1 MSDFDALKSQI
12 LAIMTVK
19 SDGSSINNILYT
31 FVVMSIIQWIFKVLP
46 NIGEKATKLAE
57 NYLEKSTKL
66 NSNNLLNKLDS
77 KLSKSEAFNQI
88 KSSIIFKRIF
98 NSNSNTNNQQN
109 TTTNAFDYEIC
120 DALLEKMASLD
131 NVKSLEFNKIYYI
144 NHKEEFQIE
153 KDINAKMLKIEL
165 STTGDLQSIEFV
177 LNSTVLTLSELHFY
191 INSVLQYS
199 KIKKQ
204 NKLGNQLYYFNER
217 IRPLM
222 KDTNGNIVYSNAPET
237 IAFSMTKFFTNKNIN
252 STFGDNIHI
261 VKERLNWFINNPDWY
276 QKKGIPYTFGLLI
289 HGEPGCGKTSM
300 CKVIANMTKRHIINI
315 SLNLYTTKRQL
326 HNLFFDERIQIEKAG
341 GMHENLVIPIDKRV
355 YIIEDID
362 CMSDVVIDRELKEKE
377 LLLNKNNN
385 NNNKNNSENEEEEN
399 LDFNNYTNSY
409 DDDEYSVNPVYV
421 QKAFNNQIKKE
432 KKKKKDGLSTEDIFG
447 DKDNIKNKIEENL
460 DDKLTLSFLLNLLDG
475 VLETPGRILIMTS
488 NYPQKLDK
496 ALIRPGR
503 VDVNICFKKCSE
515 KVIIEMLQYFYDN
528 FDISLIN
535 NKKFKNDHYTPAE
548 VYQTLFKYI
557 NDPFSAIKELE
568 FVE

>member
-1 MSDFDALKSQI
+1 MSDFDTLKSQI

-31 FVVMSIIQWIFKVLP
+31 FIVMSIIQWVFKILP
-46 NIGEKATKLAE
+46 TASEKIGKLVENYIQMKTKNNNGFISKLDTKL
-57 NYLEKSTKL
+57 TKA
-66 NSNNLLNKLDS
+66 
-77 KLSKSEAFNQI
+77 EAFNAI
-88 KSSIIFKRIF
+88 KSSIIFKRVF
-98 NSNSNTNNQQN
+98 NNNNSVGTNTQQI
-109 TTTNAFDYEIC
+109 TTTNSFDYEIC
-120 DALLEKMASLD
+120 DALLERMASLD

-165 STTGDLQSIEFV
+165 TTSGDLQSLEFI
-177 LNSTVLTLSELHFY
+177 LSSTVLSLSELHNY

-222 KDTNGNIVYSNAPET
+222 KDTNGNIVYTNAPET

-261 VKERLNWFINNPDWY
+261 VKDRLNWFINNPDWY

-300 CKVIANMTKRHIINI
+300 CKVIANMTKRHIVNI
-315 SLNLYTTKRQL
+315 SLNPYTTKRQL
-326 HNLFFDERIQIEKAG
+326 HNLFFDERIQIEKPG

-362 CMSDVVIDRELKEKE
+362 CMSDVVIDRELKE
-377 LLLNKNNN
+377 NKKIDTTKAIINDNSDDEDVF
-385 NNNKNNSENEEEEN
+385 KNY
-399 LDFNNYTNSY
+399 D
-409 DDDEYSVNPVYV
+409 DDDEYSINPVLV
-421 QKAFNNQIKKE
+421 QKAFNKQIKKE
-432 KKKKKDGLSTEDIFG
+432 AKKEAKKEKGLSSEDIFG
-447 DKDNIKNKIEENL
+447 EKSKIDENL

-503 VDVNICFKKCSE
+503 VDINICFKKCSE
-515 KVIIEMLQYFYDN
+515 KVIIEMIKYFYDN
-528 FDISLIN
+528 FNESLLQ
-535 NKKFKNDHYTPAE
+535 NKVFKNNYYTPAE
-548 VYQTLFKYI
+548 VYQILFKYI
-557 NDPFSAIKELE
+557 NDPENAINELE
-568 FVE
+568 NCK